1 MQDPIVTATNARP
14 LSPGFSPWISS
25 NIMGYAYMVRNVRL
39 RGYLKEQVLHAVAE
53 TEIQTDEKDDDV
65 PE

>member
-39 RGYLKEQVLHAVAE
+39 RDYLKEQVLHTVAE
-53 TEIQTDEKDDDV
+53 TEI
-65 PE
+65 